1 MGKGVSVMRIILNDF
16 QEVNT
21 FCKGIEFFDGEIDMV
36 QNRENSGRMQKI
48 NARSFLGI
56 CSLDLNRPIDVKIT
70 TNDKGVEED
79 FYNYIKKW
87 ETVD

>member
-1 MGKGVSVMRIILNDF
+1 MRIMLPDF

-36 QNRENSGRMQKI
+36 QDRENSGRMQKI

-56 CSLDLNRPIDVKIT
+56 CSLDLNRAIDVTIT
-70 TNDKGVEED
+70 TNDKGVEID
-79 FYNYIKKW
+79 FYNYLKKW
-87 ETVD
+87 EVVN

>member
-1 MGKGVSVMRIILNDF
+1 MQIMLPDF

-36 QNRENSGRMQKI
+36 QDRENSGRMQKI

-56 CSLDLNRPIDVKIT
+56 CSLDLNRPIDVTIT
-70 TNDKGVEED
+70 TNDKSAEKD
-79 FYNYIKKW
+79 FYNYLKKW
-87 ETVD
+87 EAVD

>member
-1 MGKGVSVMRIILNDF
+1 MQIILHDF

-48 NARSFLGI
+48 NARSFMGI
-56 CSLDLNRPIDVKIT
+56 CSLDLNRPIDVKIRT
-70 TNDKGVEED
+70 DDTNVKTD
-79 FYNYIKKW
+79 FYNYLKKW
-87 ETVD
+87 EVVD

>member
-1 MGKGVSVMRIILNDF
+1 MRIILNDI
-16 QEVNT
+16 QEVYV
-21 FCKGIEFFDGEIDMV
+21 FCTGIEFYEGEIDMV
-36 QNRENSGRMQKI
+36 QERENSGRVQKV

-87 ETVD
+87 EAVD

>member
-1 MGKGVSVMRIILNDF
+1 MRIILNDF

-21 FCKGIEFFDGEIDMV
+21 FCKGIEFFDGAIDMV

-48 NARSFLGI
+48 NARSFMGI
-56 CSLDLNRPIDVKIT
+56 CSLDLNKPIDVKIT

-87 ETVD
+87 EVVG

>member
-1 MGKGVSVMRIILNDF
+1 MQIMLTDF

-36 QNRENSGRMQKI
+36 QDRENSGRMQKI

-56 CSLDLNRPIDVKIT
+56 CSLDLNRPIDVTIT
-70 TNDKGVEED
+70 TNDKGVEID
-79 FYNYIKKW
+79 FYNYLKKW
-87 ETVD
+87 EAVD

>member
-1 MGKGVSVMRIILNDF
+1 MRIILHDF

-21 FCKGIEFFDGEIDMV
+21 FCKGIEFFNGEIDMV
-36 QNRENSGRMQKI
+36 QNRENSGRMQKV

-56 CSLDLNRPIDVKIT
+56 CSLDLNKPIDVKIT

-87 ETVD
+87 EAVD

>member
-1 MGKGVSVMRIILNDF
+1 MQIILHDF

-48 NARSFLGI
+48 NARSFMGI
-56 CSLDLNRPIDVKIT
+56 CSLD
-70 TNDKGVEED
+70 
-79 FYNYIKKW
+79 
-87 ETVD
+87 

>member
-1 MGKGVSVMRIILNDF
+1 MRIILHDF

-21 FCKGIEFFDGEIDMV
+21 FCKGIEFFNGEIDMV
-36 QNRENSGRMQKI
+36 QNRESSGRMQKV

-56 CSLDLNRPIDVKIT
+56 CSLDLNMPIDVKII

-87 ETVD
+87 EAVD

>member
-1 MGKGVSVMRIILNDF
+1 MRIILNDF

-56 CSLDLNRPIDVKIT
+56 CSLDLNRPIDVTIT
-70 TNDKGVEED
+70 TDDKGVEED

-87 ETVD
+87 EAVD

>member
-1 MGKGVSVMRIILNDF
+1 MQIILNDI
-16 QEVNT
+16 QEVYT
-21 FCKGIEFFDGEIDMV
+21 FCTGIEFYEGEIDMV
-36 QNRENSGRMQKI
+36 QERENSGRVQKV

-87 ETVD
+87 EAVD

>member
-1 MGKGVSVMRIILNDF
+1 MRIILNDF